1 MRLRF
6 LGYSD
11 STYQE
16 SPYRPDELTSDAIPK
31 GAPIVRLAQNGDEIL
46 ALFRRIDGAI
56 SRDMVYPEEVEPW
69 SLPTPMALP

>member
-11 STYQE
+11 SAYQE

-31 GAPIVRLAQNGDEIL
+31 RCAYRQARS
-46 ALFRRIDGAI
+46 RR
-56 SRDMVYPEEVEPW
+56 
-69 SLPTPMALP
+69 